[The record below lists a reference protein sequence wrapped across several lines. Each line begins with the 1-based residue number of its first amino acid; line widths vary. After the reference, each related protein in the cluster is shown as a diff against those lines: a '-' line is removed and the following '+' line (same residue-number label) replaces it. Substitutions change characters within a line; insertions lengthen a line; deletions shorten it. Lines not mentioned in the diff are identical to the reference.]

1 MHDVVNGK
9 SPVQYYLI
17 RKITDIYSYKCYNTI
32 AAARKSLYQ
41 PRTRLNNNNN
51 NNNSLYSYS
60 RTPVCEFTL

>member
-41 PRTRLNNNNN
+41 PRTRLNVIIVNRGDG
-51 NNNSLYSYS
+51 LET
-60 RTPVCEFTL
+60 R